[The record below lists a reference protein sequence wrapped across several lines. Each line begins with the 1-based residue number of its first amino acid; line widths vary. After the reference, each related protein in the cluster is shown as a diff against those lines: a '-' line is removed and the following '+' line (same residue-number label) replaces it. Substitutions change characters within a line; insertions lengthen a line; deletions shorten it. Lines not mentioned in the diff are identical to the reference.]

1 MSPIRVTARW
11 PLTYN
16 ETVHD
21 EEQGE
26 LPSNTRSREQYAVG
40 SATRRP
46 KDGAITDSRAAIGIV
61 DNDELTLMVL
71 SQYCRQSLHRP
82 VWCATLGKKALDVC
96 LDTHHEPP
104 AVLLIDMSLNDMPG
118 VELLSTLR
126 TWKCGVPALA
136 ITSFPLERYARSAAN
151 AGAQGIVAKRSLATM
166 SSAITAVMNGGTWNR
181 DVPDVEFHPCE
192 EWQTG
197 RSDIPTG
204 IPGIRSSSGTDDE
217 ARCTCA
223 LSGQENRMMALIS
236 RGFTTPMIAQ
246 ELNISVN
253 TVKTHIA
260 RAMRKL
266 GATRRGEAV
275 AIWLEGESG
284 RVSSEE
290 MSPDHPVA

>member
-21 EEQGE
+21 EEQCE
-26 LPSNTRSREQYAVG
+26 LPGNTRSREQYAVG
-40 SATRRP
+40 SATRRL
-46 KDGAITDSRAAIGIV
+46 KGGVLSDSRAAIGIV

-71 SQYCRQSLHRP
+71 SQYCRQSLRRP

-104 AVLLIDMSLNDMPG
+104 AVLLVDMSLNDMPG
-118 VELLSTLR
+118 VDLLSTLR

-136 ITSFPLERYARSAAN
+136 ITSFPLDRYARSAAN
-151 AGAQGIVAKRSLATM
+151 AGAQGIVAKRSLVTM

-181 DVPDVEFHPCE
+181 DVPDVEFHTCE
-192 EWQTG
+192 ELQTS
-197 RSDIPTG
+197 RLDIPANKSD
-204 IPGIRSSSGTDDE
+204 IRSSGTNGKIM
-217 ARCTCA
+217 RTCA

-236 RGFTTPMIAQ
+236 RGFTTTMIAQ

-275 AIWLEGESG
+275 AIWLEEENR